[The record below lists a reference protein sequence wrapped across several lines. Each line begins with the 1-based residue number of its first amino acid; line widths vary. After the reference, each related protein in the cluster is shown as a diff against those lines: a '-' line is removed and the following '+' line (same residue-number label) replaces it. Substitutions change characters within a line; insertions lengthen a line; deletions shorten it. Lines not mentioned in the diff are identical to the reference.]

1 MVQWHLTDGIKPQIN
16 GLVYGFEEVMNV
28 KHLEKFDPSDLE
40 LALCGTQDIDL
51 GDWRSNTEYRGGYFD
66 SHDTISLF
74 WDYIAKSEQETRLKL
89 LQFVTG
95 TSSIPYEGFCG
106 LRGPNGPKPFC
117 IELWGTSRNELD
129 FIIIKKLFWI
139 KRIILS
145 RSSISDM

>member
-74 WDYIAKSEQETRLKL
+74 WDYIAKSEKTHIHKYFDVAKFLRYLKL
-89 LQFVTG
+89 V
-95 TSSIPYEGFCG
+95 
-106 LRGPNGPKPFC
+106 LRF
-117 IELWGTSRNELD
+117 
-129 FIIIKKLFWI
+129 
-139 KRIILS
+139 LS
-145 RSSISDM
+145 T